1 MKKFLK
7 AALMVCLS
15 LIMMMPTMAFA
26 ADEKAPEWEDITLT
40 QEEFDKIISPY
51 EINRENMRAS
61 GLIVA
66 YAIGVQR
73 NGSNINIA
81 GKTYCNA
88 DVVKCGFSVL
98 KVERRANSS
107 SSWETYTTYS
117 DLYRDSSAYTLAKT
131 IYAPTGYQYRVTC
144 THYAK
149 KSLLSTEK
157 ISNTSNIV

>member
-1 MKKFLK
+1 MKKFFK

-15 LIMMMPTMAFA
+15 IIMMMPTMAFA
-26 ADEKAPEWEDITLT
+26 ADETVPEWEDITLT

-51 EINRENMRAS
+51 EVNREYERTS

-66 YAIGVQR
+66 YALGLQR

-81 GKTYCNA
+81 GKTSCNA
-88 DVVKCGFSVL
+88 DVVKCGFTVL
-98 KVERRANSS
+98 KIQRRANSS
-107 SSWETYTTYS
+107 SSWEPYTTYN
-117 DLYRDSSAYTLAKT
+117 DLYEDSSAYILTKT
-131 IYAPTGYQYRVTC
+131 IYAPTGYQYRATC

-157 ISNTSNIV
+157 INNTSNIV

>member
-1 MKKFLK
+1 MKKFMK

-15 LIMMMPTMAFA
+15 IIMMMPTMAFA
-26 ADEKAPEWEDITLT
+26 ADEEVPEWEDITLT

-51 EINRENMRAS
+51 EVNTENTRAS
-61 GLIVA
+61 GLITI
-66 YAIGVQR
+66 YGIGLQR

-88 DVVKCGFSVL
+88 DVIKCGFTVITI
-98 KVERRANSS
+98 ERRISQY
-107 SSWETYTTYS
+107 SSWTPYTTYT

-131 IYAPTGYQYRVTC
+131 IYAPTGYQYRATC

-149 KSLLSTEK
+149 KSVLSTEK
-157 ISNTSNIV
+157 INNTSNIV